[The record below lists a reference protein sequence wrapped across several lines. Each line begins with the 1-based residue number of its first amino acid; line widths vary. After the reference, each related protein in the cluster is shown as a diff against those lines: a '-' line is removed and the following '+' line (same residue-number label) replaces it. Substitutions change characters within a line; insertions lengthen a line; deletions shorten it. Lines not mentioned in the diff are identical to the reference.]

1 MRLAQTLAPLR
12 HRPFRRQ
19 FLAEAISTT
28 GSSLA
33 PVATA
38 FGVLAAT
45 GSARTLGLV
54 LLAYSIPMLVLMI
67 VGGVWADRLARH
79 RLMMGADL
87 VRFVTQCAFA
97 ALLLTH
103 HHPLWAMLTLQVI
116 AGAATAFAAPAN
128 LGLTAATAPPGTLQ
142 QANALLAVTRDIAGI
157 AGPLIA
163 GVLTVTVG
171 AGWALMID
179 GISYLG
185 SAVLLAG
192 LRLPSVREL
201 AERPSAQV
209 TRKQTSFATEVREGW
224 REVIK
229 RSWVWASILYF
240 AIFNVTFAV
249 IVVLG
254 PARLAGT
261 ANGALSWGAI
271 TAGLSVGTLFGNAL
285 ALRLSPG
292 YLLRWPRIAEL
303 LGVPMIV
310 ALALGAPVPLLIA
323 TAVLLGTSMTFPDAL
338 WYTALQQ
345 EIPEEAI
352 SRVSAFDHLGSF
364 ALRPLGYML
373 AAALIAVGAQAAL
386 LALAVLVVAATV
398 LSLLAPGV
406 RNLKRRPPEPDAEK
420 SIVDAVPA

>member
-19 FLAEAISTT
+19 FLAQAISTT

-67 VGGVWADRLARH
+67 VGGVWADRLPRH
-79 RLMMGADL
+79 RLMMSADL
-87 VRFVTQCAFA
+87 VRFVTQCVFA
-97 ALLLTH
+97 ALLLSH
-103 HHPLWAMLTLQVI
+103 HHPLWAMLTLQVF
-116 AGAATAFAAPAN
+116 AGAATAFDSPAW

-142 QANALLAVTRDIAGI
+142 QANALLAVTRDITGI

-185 SAVLLAG
+185 SALLLAG
-192 LRLPSVREL
+192 LRLPSAREL
-201 AERPSAQV
+201 AERPSAQAV
-209 TRKQTSFATEVREGW
+209 RKETSFLTEVRDGW
-224 REVIK
+224 REVTK
-229 RSWVWASILYF
+229 RSWLWVSILYF
-240 AIFNVTFAV
+240 ATFNVTFAV

-285 ALRLSPG
+285 ALRISPR

-310 ALALGAPVPLLIA
+310 ALALGAPVPVLIV

-345 EIPEEAI
+345 EIPEEAL
-352 SRVSAFDHLGSF
+352 SRVSAFDFLGSF
-364 ALRPLGYML
+364 ALRPLGYTL
-373 AAALIAVGAQAAL
+373 AAALIAIGAQTAL
-386 LALAVLVVAATV
+386 LAMAVLVVAATF

-406 RNLKRRPPEPDAEK
+406 RNLKRRPSEPDVDK

>member
-19 FLAEAISTT
+19 FLAGAISTT

-33 PVATA
+33 PVALA

-67 VGGVWADRLARH
+67 VGGVWADRLPRP
-79 RLMMGADL
+79 RLMMSADL

-97 ALLLTH
+97 GLLLSH

-116 AGAATAFAAPAN
+116 AGAATAFEAPAT

-142 QANALLAVTRDIAGI
+142 QANALLAVTRDITGI

-179 GISYLG
+179 GISFLG
-185 SAVLLAG
+185 SALLLAG
-192 LRLPSVREL
+192 LKLPP
-201 AERPSAQV
+201 A
-209 TRKQTSFATEVREGW
+209 TRKETSFLTEVRDGW
-224 REVIK
+224 REVTK
-229 RSWVWASILYF
+229 RSWLWASILYF
-240 AIFNVTFAV
+240 ATFGVTFAV

-285 ALRLSPG
+285 ALRLSPR

-310 ALALGAPVPLLIA
+310 ALALGAPVPVLIV
-323 TAVLLGTSMTFPDAL
+323 TAVLLGSSMTFPDAL

-345 EIPEEAI
+345 EIPAEAL
-352 SRVSAFDHLGSF
+352 SRVSAFDFLGSF
-364 ALRPLGYML
+364 ALRPLGYIL
-373 AAALIAVGAQAAL
+373 AAALIAIGAQTAL
-386 LALAVLVVAATV
+386 LAMAVLVVAATF

-406 RNLKRRPPEPDAEK
+406 RNLKRRPPEQDVDK